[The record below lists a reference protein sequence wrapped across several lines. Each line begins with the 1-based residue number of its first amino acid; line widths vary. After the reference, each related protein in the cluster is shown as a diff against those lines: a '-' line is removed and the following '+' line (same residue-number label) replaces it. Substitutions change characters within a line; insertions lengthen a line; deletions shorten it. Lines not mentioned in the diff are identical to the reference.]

1 MRTASEAQ
9 LCREFGTHLAQIR
22 KSKGWSQEKLALE
35 SGIARS
41 YVGDVE
47 RGIRNIAL
55 VNICKI
61 ADTLE
66 IEASELMQFHNQ
78 KKKISTDQQPMS

>member
-1 MRTASEAQ
+1 MKAESDIE
-9 LCREFGTHLAQIR
+9 LCRLFGKNLAKVR
-22 KSKGWSQEKLALE
+22 KAKGWSQEKLANE
-35 SGIARS
+35 SGLARS

-66 IEASELMQFHNQ
+66 INVVELMTFR
-78 KKKISTDQQPMS
+78 DQPE

>member
-1 MRTASEAQ
+1 MKAEADVQ
-9 LCREFGTHLAQIR
+9 LCRLFGKNLAKIR
-22 KSKGWSQEKLALE
+22 KEKGWSQERLANE
-35 SGIARS
+35 SGLARS

-55 VNICKI
+55 INIFKI

-66 IEASELMQFHNQ
+66 VDVVELMGFR
-78 KKKISTDQQPMS
+78 S

>member
-1 MRTASEAQ
+1 MKTPEETALCQKFGKHLSE
-9 LCREFGTHLAQIR
+9 IR

-35 SGIARS
+35 SGLARS

-55 VNICKI
+55 INLCKI
-61 ADTLE
+61 ADTLDVE
-66 IEASELMQFHNQ
+66 LAELMSFRRTRG
-78 KKKISTDQQPMS
+78 KR

>member
-1 MRTASEAQ
+1 MKTESDAE
-9 LCREFGTHLAQIR
+9 LCLMFGRHLAGIR
-22 KSKGWSQEKLALE
+22 KAKGWSQEKLANE
-35 SGIARS
+35 SGLARS
-41 YVGDVE
+41 YVGDTE

-66 IEASELMQFHNQ
+66 VDVVELMNFR
-78 KKKISTDQQPMS
+78 D

>member
-1 MRTASEAQ
+1 MKTNNEIN
-9 LCREFGTHLAQIR
+9 LCKLFGQHLAAIR
-22 KSKGWSQEKLALE
+22 KEKNWSQEKLALE
-35 SGIARS
+35 SGLARS

-55 VNICKI
+55 INICKI

-66 IEASELMQFHNQ
+66 VSVTDLMDFRRPTKG
-78 KKKISTDQQPMS
+78 KKTT

>member
-1 MRTASEAQ
+1 MKTESDLA
-9 LCREFGTHLAQIR
+9 LCRLFGKNLATIR
-22 KSKGWSQEKLALE
+22 KKKGWSQERLANE
-35 SGIARS
+35 SGLARS

-66 IEASELMQFHNQ
+66 VDVLELMRFR
-78 KKKISTDQQPMS
+78 

>member
-1 MRTASEAQ
+1 MKSVADLE
-9 LCREFGTHLAQIR
+9 LCKLFGKRLAELR
-22 KSKGWSQEKLALE
+22 KRKGWSQEKLALE
-35 SGIARS
+35 SGLARS

-61 ADTLE
+61 ADTMC
-66 IEASELMQFHNQ
+66 IEVVELMDFR
-78 KKKISTDQQPMS
+78 K